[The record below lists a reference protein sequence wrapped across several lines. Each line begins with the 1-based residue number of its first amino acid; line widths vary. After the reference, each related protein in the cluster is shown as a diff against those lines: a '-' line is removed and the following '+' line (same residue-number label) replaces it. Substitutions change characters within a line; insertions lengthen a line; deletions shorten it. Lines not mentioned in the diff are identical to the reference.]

1 MSRFSLNGK
10 MGWGGGIG
18 NVLGGAGLGGGGEG
32 GSSRRTGSRAEGA
45 VLEKKCRGGLR
56 GRSDVRIY
64 FHIFI
69 YLILLQQWLT

>member
-1 MSRFSLNGK
+1 MGRGNWECARGSG
-10 MGWGGGIG
+10 GWG
-18 NVLGGAGLGGGGEG
+18 GGGGEG